1 MYLAPLNFD
10 RFFKKV
16 FSEPDI
22 AKKFLED
29 FLDTEIE
36 TLTIL
41 KEKHA
46 ITDDAAKF

>member
-16 FSEPDI
+16 FSDPEI
-22 AKKFLED
+22 AKTFLED

-36 TLTIL
+36 SLTI
-41 KEKHA
+41 KKSSY
-46 ITDDAAKF
+46 K